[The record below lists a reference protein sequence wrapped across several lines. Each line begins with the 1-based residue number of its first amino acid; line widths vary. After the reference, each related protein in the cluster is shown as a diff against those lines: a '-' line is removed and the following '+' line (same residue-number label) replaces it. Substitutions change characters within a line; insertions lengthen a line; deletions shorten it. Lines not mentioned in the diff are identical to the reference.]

1 MHPLRKLLCGIG
13 LAVAALM
20 ASPHPATAT
29 EPAEDEDLAY
39 AIGVQTYISHF
50 PLMDL
55 YRTLWET
62 SFDPERGHDRTLNEF
77 FVFDRLVDSS
87 DDFIVS
93 PNNDTIYLRAFV
105 DLRAEPVVFVI
116 PPMGDRKYWVPV
128 SDMWH
133 DHDANLSFDTVG
145 SQGGAF
151 ALVAPGWQGVLPEGV
166 RRVEMSTPVGWLLPR
181 ILVAGEAD
189 LPAAVELQKGFRLV
203 PLGRWGAEA
212 VARPTPDP
220 EDFPRLTRA
229 ELTDAREYFTTLN
242 EVLRLSPRLGNPMDA
257 AMAGFLRE
265 IAMDPATGFDWDALS
280 PATQAGL
287 TRATADAHRIITER
301 TQRSVP
307 IVNNWQVA
315 RFDPRI
321 SDQPIFA
328 AAASMIGLLWNPA
341 EINTYDLAFLDGDG
355 GQLDGRNR
363 YVLRLDPPPP
373 VDGFWSVT
381 MYSAETRIFVP
392 NVIDRY
398 SIGDRTP
405 DLVFGADGALDI
417 FMQAEEPTDP
427 VERANWLPAPAGPF
441 YLLMRHYSPQPSILT
456 GDWVPPAIAAR

>member
-13 LAVAALM
+13 LSVAALM

-181 ILVAGEAD
+181 ILVAGDAD

-242 EVLRLSPRLGNPMDA
+242 EVLRLSPPRVNGGDKSDHVA
-257 AMAGFLRE
+257 AQIQAICRAPSGMTRV
-265 IAMDPATGFDWDALS
+265 LS
-280 PATQAGL
+280 
-287 TRATADAHRIITER
+287 R
-301 TQRSVP
+301 
-307 IVNNWQVA
+307 
-315 RFDPRI
+315 
-321 SDQPIFA
+321 
-328 AAASMIGLLWNPA
+328 
-341 EINTYDLAFLDGDG
+341 
-355 GQLDGRNR
+355 
-363 YVLRLDPPPP
+363 
-373 VDGFWSVT
+373 
-381 MYSAETRIFVP
+381 
-392 NVIDRY
+392 
-398 SIGDRTP
+398 
-405 DLVFGADGALDI
+405 
-417 FMQAEEPTDP
+417 
-427 VERANWLPAPAGPF
+427 
-441 YLLMRHYSPQPSILT
+441 
-456 GDWVPPAIAAR
+456 